1 MGRLKDAPCRM
12 PTAPQPQLV
21 RALAAPLDICLPSIE
36 QIEAELRRME
46 EDGCRVRLRLTRI
59 P

>member
-1 MGRLKDAPCRM
+1 MGRLKDAPGRM

-21 RALAAPLDICLPSIE
+21 RALPEPLDICLPSIE
-36 QIEAELRRME
+36 QIEAELGRIG